1 MHPKS
6 VGAPERLRY
15 PRSVQILYQ
24 YPDAHGRTGDMLAAG
39 RVTTIA
45 RAVERAGLHG
55 LSFTEHPAPGARWLD
70 AGGHQTL
77 DPFIALGH
85 AAAVTE
91 RIRLLTYLSVL
102 PYRNPFLLGKAAATL
117 DLLSEGRFTLGLGVG
132 YQRGEFRALGV
143 DFDERND
150 LFDEALDVLPR
161 FWSGEPL
168 SFTGRHFEARDVICL
183 PRPRQQPIPIWIG
196 GNARVTVQR
205 VAERAQG
212 WMPMLSNE
220 TVSTTTRTAH
230 IGDIATL
237 AQRVGELR
245 DMAPNR
251 AQGQLGLDVL
261 VTYPD
266 VGINDP
272 ASSVEHHR
280 DILGQLAA
288 AGVTWVGIPG
298 NSTSEIQTLE
308 SIEFIART
316 ILSLPGQV

>member
-1 MHPKS
+1 
-6 VGAPERLRY
+6 
-15 PRSVQILYQ
+15 
-24 YPDAHGRTGDMLAAG
+24 MLAAG
-39 RVTTIA
+39 RVAVIA
-45 RAVERAGLHG
+45 RAVEEAGLHG

-70 AGGHQTL
+70 AGGHQTV
-77 DPFIALGH
+77 DPFVALGH

-91 RIRLLTYLSVL
+91 RIRLITYLSVL
-102 PYRNPFLLGKAAATL
+102 SYRNPFLLGKAAATV
-117 DLLSEGRFTLGLGVG
+117 DLLSEGRFTLGIGVG

-143 DFDERND
+143 DFEERNA

-161 FWSGEPL
+161 YWSGEPL
-168 SFTGRHFEARDVICL
+168 TFAGRHFEARDVICL

-196 GNARVTVQR
+196 GNARITVQR

-212 WMPMLSNE
+212 WMPMMSNE

-237 AQRVGELR
+237 GVRVSELR

-251 AQGQLGLDVL
+251 AQEIDVL

-272 ASSVEHHR
+272 ASSVEQHR
-280 DILGQLAA
+280 DVLGQLAA

-298 NSTSEIQTLE
+298 NSSSESQTLE
-308 SIEFIART
+308 SIDFIAREV
-316 ILSLPGQV
+316 LAS